1 MVRRASRSS
10 PAGLALLCAVTVL
23 FGAVSLCA
31 AEVQATGIV
40 EPFIDVTLSAPVTGI
55 VTKRNFLEGAQVK
68 EGEVLLEL
76 DSNLERLEVERRKV
90 VRDQKRSDFEGTKKL
105 YSTTKGISKEE
116 MDKQEAEYRVAALE
130 HDMAVE
136 QLRRR
141 QIIAPH
147 AGVITEIMLEVGE
160 SCQPYE
166 SLIQV
171 VDTRQCY
178 LVANI
183 EASEGRRLK
192 QDQKVTLEIDLGGGK
207 AVVPGRIVF
216 LSPMVD
222 SASGLQKMKILF
234 ENKNG
239 EIRPGLAGVI
249 LSETQG

>member
-1 MVRRASRSS
+1 LS
-10 PAGLALLCAVTVL
+10 GT
-23 FGAVSLCA
+23 VSLRA

-40 EPFIDVTLSAPVTGI
+40 EPFINVTLSASVPGI
-55 VTKRNFLEGAQVK
+55 VTSRNFQEGDQVK
-68 EGEVLLEL
+68 AGEVLLEL
-76 DSNLERLEVERRKV
+76 DSSLERFEAERRKV

-130 HDMAVE
+130 YDMAVE

-147 AGVITEIMLEVGE
+147 AGVINEIMLEVGE

-178 LVANI
+178 LVADI
-183 EASEGRRLK
+183 EASEGMRLK
-192 QDQKVTLEIDLGGGK
+192 QGKMVTLEIDLGSGK

-216 LSPMVD
+216 VSPMVD
-222 SASGLQKMKILF
+222 PASGLQKLKILF
-234 ENKNG
+234 ENKDAL
-239 EIRPGLAGVI
+239 IRPGLTGVM
-249 LSETQG
+249 LSDS